1 MRIAGANEFFSRFFT
16 WPNQNAANNAVSPFL
31 PGKRADI
38 IDISEIGKRLSFRS
52 DNVSLLDRNRAA
64 GASDPM
70 IQLMDRSIT
79 NVETI
84 LNQMKDLALA
94 ASKASITDRLQMQIE
109 MEDLRYELSKALN
122 SMSKDLAKT
131 AGHVV
136 PEISNGSLWISLDDG
151 YGNTENAVLKR
162 ALARALNGE
171 AWDVG
176 ETHEVSKAARTIF
189 VGGDM
194 VNVGKWGD
202 CGSEWFEF
210 ELPPGMDPSQ
220 VTVLAEVVGYRVVP
234 TDDKNAPTVSQ
245 ILERSGT
252 IVLLDDKSAA
262 EGVERIEKELEALRE
277 MRKALVAFSKQNS
290 STNSRSNRNT
300 NEADGIHTELGVM
313 EGVNGKGLRLTKPT
327 NPKGMMFAQIE
338 RLFDKISNN
347 LMPTD
352 YWASNPTPEEQPA
365 RKIVWTNWNPPRTME
380 KAG

>member
-171 AWDVG
+171 AWNVG
-176 ETHEVSKAARTIF
+176 ETLEVSKAARMIF

-194 VNVGKWGD
+194 IEVGRWRDG
-202 CGSEWFEF
+202 GNEWFEF
-210 ELPPGMDPSQ
+210 ELPPGIDPDS
-220 VTVLAEVVGYRVVP
+220 VTVLAEMVGHRVVP

-245 ILERSGT
+245 TLERSGT
-252 IVLLDDKSAA
+252 IVLMDEKSAA
-262 EGVERIEKELEALRE
+262 EGIKRIENELEALKE
-277 MRKALVAFSKQNS
+277 MRKVLVTFSKQNS
-290 STNSRSNRNT
+290 STNSRDNRKRLCFMQFCCQCIKNYS
-300 NEADGIHTELGVM
+300 VS
-313 EGVNGKGLRLTKPT
+313 VNKHRHLPGTY
-327 NPKGMMFAQIE
+327 
-338 RLFDKISNN
+338 S
-347 LMPTD
+347 
-352 YWASNPTPEEQPA
+352 
-365 RKIVWTNWNPPRTME
+365 
-380 KAG
+380 

>member
-194 VNVGKWGD
+194 INVGKWGD

-327 NPKGMMFAQIE
+327 NPKGMMFAQIG

-352 YWASNPTPEEQPA
+352 YWASNQTPEEQPA